1 MLSVGIDIG
10 TRTLKVCLVEEENL
24 LGACSLTM
32 ERDLRKLLKTAY
44 ARAFEEGSKKAGR
57 KLKRSHIK
65 QIVATG
71 YGGHLVGKSSRRLSE
86 SVCLARGAHAL
97 DIECLTVLSVGG
109 LFIRAVSLDAEGF
122 FLEEQENERC
132 AAGSGRFLEMITGA
146 LEVPFEDISSVAGIS
161 EEPVLSQNSCA
172 VFAESEV
179 ISFVNAGHSASD
191 ILAGVL
197 HSIAGKTMTVLERLG
212 GEGPILLT
220 GGIAKIPLFRAMLSE
235 LSGRKV
241 HLPAIDVEMVSA
253 YGAAL
258 IGNGNFAR
266 PRQRRVTSVGPEPQK
281 N

>member
-1 MLSVGIDIG
+1 MLSAGIDIG
-10 TRTLKVCLVEEENL
+10 TRTLKVCLIEEGRL

-44 ARAFEEGSKKAGR
+44 TRALEKGSRKAGR

-65 QIVATG
+65 EIVATG

-86 SVCLARGAHAL
+86 SVCLARAAHVL
-97 DIECLTVLSVGG
+97 DEASPTVLSVGG

-146 LEVPFEDISSVAGIS
+146 LEVPFEKISSVAGAS

-179 ISFVNAGHSASD
+179 ISFVNAGHSSSD

-212 GEGPILLT
+212 SKGPILLT
-220 GGIAKIPLFRAMLSE
+220 GGIAKIPLFREMLSE
-235 LSGRKV
+235 LSGREV
-241 HLPAIDVEMVSA
+241 RLPAIDAEMVSA

-258 IGNGNFAR
+258 IGSGNFAR
-266 PRQRRVTSVGPEPQK
+266 PRKRRVTLAVPSFED
-281 N
+281 